1 MPHSGPVATD
11 RAAGNGATAKDAT
24 TVIRGTVTAYCAVN
38 NCSSAKDP
46 PASACR
52 VASNRTIDCRQRS
65 NASRVIYAAA
75 VTSRRVFANGGVL
88 DRQCPDVVGDA
99 AASGWEK
106 SPNQCLVVVHGGID
120 DRHGSDV
127 INTGPAV
134 LKAVRG
140 QNRIS

>member
-1 MPHSGPVATD
+1 MWLPTNAPPPSPSGVAE
-11 RAAGNGATAKDAT
+11 
-24 TVIRGTVTAYCAVN
+24 IRFFDG
-38 NCSSAKDP
+38 
-46 PASACR
+46 
-52 VASNRTIDCRQRS
+52 RQRS
-65 NASRVIYAAA
+65 NVISATA

-99 AASGWEK
+99 AAIGWEK

>member
-1 MPHSGPVATD
+1 MSHSGHVATD
-11 RAAGNGATAKDAT
+11 RAVGDGATAKDAT
-24 TVIRGTVTAYCAVN
+24 TFKNGTVTAYCAVD

-46 PASACR
+46 PASACS

-65 NASRVIYAAA
+65 NVIYATA

-88 DRQCPDVVGDA
+88 DCQCPDVVGDA
-99 AASGWEK
+99 VAIGWEK
-106 SPNQCLVVVHGGID
+106 FPNQCLVVVNAGID

-134 LKAVRG
+134 LKAVRD

>member
-11 RAAGNGATAKDAT
+11 RAVGNGATAIDAT
-24 TVIRGTVTAYCAVN
+24 TFKNGTVTAYCAVD
-38 NCSSAKDP
+38 NCNSAKDP
-46 PASACR
+46 PACASR

-65 NASRVIYAAA
+65 NVIYATA

-99 AASGWEK
+99 AAIGWEK